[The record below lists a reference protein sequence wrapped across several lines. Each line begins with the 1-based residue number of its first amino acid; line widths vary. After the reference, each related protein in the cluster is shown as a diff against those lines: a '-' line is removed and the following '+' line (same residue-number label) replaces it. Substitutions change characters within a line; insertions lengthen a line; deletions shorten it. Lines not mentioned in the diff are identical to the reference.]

1 MKKVAILFSL
11 ILALCSF
18 AFSTPMPSPC
28 ASGTL
33 SAYESLG
40 ATGCTEG
47 NFLFTD
53 FTFGASAAGT
63 GSILPVDTGITVT
76 PQSSTSNAGFL
87 FDAALSPATGQSQDV
102 TIDYVVQAWTGGNI
116 ITDSA
121 LSVEASGSASANM
134 TECLGGLLPACSGG
148 KTVGLTANPNQL
160 ADLNTFAG
168 VSTVGAGTDISA
180 SNGGN
185 ISGELVQF
193 STGDGDPGGNS
204 MAPEPASLLLFG
216 TGALGLALL
225 LRKRKVRLPF

>member
-1 MKKVAILFSL
+1 MKKAAILCSF

-33 SAYESLG
+33 SSYEGLG
-40 ATGCTEG
+40 ATGCTVG

-76 PQSSTSNAGFL
+76 PQSTATNAGFL

-102 TIDYVVQAWTGGNI
+102 AIDYVVQAWTGGNI

-121 LSVEASGSASANM
+121 LSVEASGSATANM

-148 KTVGLTANPNQL
+148 KAVGLTANPNQL
-160 ADLNTFAG
+160 ADLNTFVG
-168 VSTVGAGTDISA
+168 VSTVGVGTDISA

-193 STGDGDPGGNS
+193 STGDDPPVGN

-216 TGALGLALL
+216 TGVLGLALL
-225 LRKRKVRLPF
+225 LRKKKVRLPF